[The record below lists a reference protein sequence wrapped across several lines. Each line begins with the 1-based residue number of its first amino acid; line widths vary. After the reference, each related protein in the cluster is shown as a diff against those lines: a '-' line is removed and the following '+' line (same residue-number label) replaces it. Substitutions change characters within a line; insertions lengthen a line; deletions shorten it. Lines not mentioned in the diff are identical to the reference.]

1 MNEMEG
7 GEGEVCG
14 KYLLSDNYSINYK
27 CFLKTLKDFSLL
39 KIIKYK
45 GNKLAL

>member
-1 MNEMEG
+1 MRWREEK
-7 GEGEVCG
+7 GEVCG

-27 CFLKTLKDFSLL
+27 FFLKTLKDFSLL

-45 GNKLAL
+45 GKYGCC